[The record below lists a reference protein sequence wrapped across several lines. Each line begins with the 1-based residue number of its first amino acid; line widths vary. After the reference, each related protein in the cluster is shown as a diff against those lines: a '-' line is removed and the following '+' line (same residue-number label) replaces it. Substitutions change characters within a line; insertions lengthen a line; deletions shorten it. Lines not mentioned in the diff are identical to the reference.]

1 MEQQIVLTSN
11 VISYFLSKSVNPF
24 RNDEVKDCI
33 CVLDDNSIVD
43 DKHRNI
49 FKKMSQLIDSFE
61 ESTKDSNKLYYLKE
75 IFENWLKNSPQLDVA
90 YNNYDDI
97 DFFELCKLTFDKLFF
112 NPLLQSSEINK
123 LSKKHTDLEFHNST
137 SLIKPEL
144 HHRLKNLPLV
154 VNLKEV
160 EFMDLNRLLL
170 PFIRKSATIEIY
182 EPYITGKH
190 NFLNFKKFFEITP
203 ISSNITIYV
212 FRSLKK
218 DKDKFEQFNNFVK
231 KSKEK
236 GYKINVE
243 YFESNFD
250 TEHIERYIVTDKYSI
265 YLPGGFNCINSDG
278 FVRIGKDEYKKEIRI
293 DKIDSSS

>member
-1 MEQQIVLTSN
+1 MEQQIVLTSD
-11 VISYFLSKSVNPF
+11 VINFFISKSVNPF

-43 DKHRNI
+43 DKHRNL
-49 FKKMSQLIDSFE
+49 FKKMSQLIDSLE
-61 ESTKDSNKLYYLKE
+61 ESTKDSNKFYYLKE

-90 YNNYDDI
+90 YNNYEDI

-123 LSKKHTDLEFHNST
+123 LSKKYTDLEFHNST

-144 HHRLKNLPLV
+144 HHRLKNLPMV

-170 PFIRKSATIEIY
+170 PFIRKSKTIKIY

-190 NFLNFKKFFEITP
+190 NFSNFKNFFDIVP
-203 ISSNITIYV
+203 ISSDIIIYV

-218 DKDKFEQFNNFVK
+218 ETEKYKNFDNFIK
-231 KSKEK
+231 TLKQK
-236 GYKINVE
+236 GYKIIIE
-243 YFESNFD
+243 FFDSNFD

-265 YLPGGFNCINSDG
+265 YLPGGFNCLDSDG